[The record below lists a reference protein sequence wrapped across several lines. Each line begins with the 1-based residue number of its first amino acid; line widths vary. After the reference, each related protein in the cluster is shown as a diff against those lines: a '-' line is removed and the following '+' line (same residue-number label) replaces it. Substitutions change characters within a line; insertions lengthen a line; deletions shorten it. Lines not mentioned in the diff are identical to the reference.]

1 MNIEEFLKHQED
13 DIKNQFINNMY
24 ECLIATKLDRI
35 TRHAKEYHWTLS
47 FVIKTARKKVIVVKK
62 AHSVFPELWVSSKY
76 RNYRQAFIKYIA
88 QFFSVTDSISP
99 SQHVD
104 HIMPISRFRNKY
116 PQYFI
121 RLFLLDKKMNCSFGA
136 GYEKSLNQFESK
148 KEPNGGFHL
157 DGITLL
163 KLLGI
168 KIPKKN
174 STADEREK
182 WAKETAHLLENKGFG
197 KWIDNYPMLLVGL
210 YDGYRNIPLHKDF
223 TLSYGTMQ
231 VRRDYTI

>member
-1 MNIEEFLKHQED
+1 
-13 DIKNQFINNMY
+13 
-24 ECLIATKLDRI
+24 
-35 TRHAKEYHWTLS
+35 
-47 FVIKTARKKVIVVKK
+47 
-62 AHSVFPELWVSSKY
+62 
-76 RNYRQAFIKYIA
+76 
-88 QFFSVTDSISP
+88 
-99 SQHVD
+99 
-104 HIMPISRFRNKY
+104 
-116 PQYFI
+116 
-121 RLFLLDKKMNCSFGA
+121 MNCSFGA

-168 KIPKKN
+168 KIPQKN

-210 YDGYRNIPLHKDF
+210 YDGYRNIPYTQRLHF
-223 TLSYGTMQ
+223 IIWYYACTPRLYYIT
-231 VRRDYTI
+231 T